1 MATFLNITTSGWFD
15 TTLLLLFW
23 VLVVWV
29 VVTLAGG
36 LWVHRERPTARR

>member
-1 MATFLNITTSGWFD
+1 MGLMSMSTSGWLD
-15 TTLLLLFW
+15 TSLLLLFW

-36 LWVHRERPTARR
+36 LWNNRERPTARR